1 METLGSLRRTNYCG
15 EVTLAMAGQEMTVC
29 GSIARARDKGGII
42 FADLRDTTG
51 ILQLVFDEDT
61 PKDVF
66 AKAESLKS
74 EYVVI
79 CRGKLR
85 ERAAKTDKIATGDVE
100 LYVSE
105 LRILSEAQ
113 TTPFEL
119 RDEINV
125 NDDLR
130 LRYRYLDL
138 RRPSMHEPIVLRSK
152 IMQIIRNYFCENHFT
167 EIETPTL
174 IKSTPEGARDY
185 LVPSRVQPG
194 HFYALPQSPQLY
206 KQILM
211 LSGFDRYFQLAHCYR
226 DEDLRADRQ
235 PEFTQV
241 DEEMSFVSE
250 DDIMT
255 LNEGLIKRLWKEMLN
270 VDVETPF
277 YRMPWDEAMGR
288 FGSDK
293 PDTRFG
299 LEIQDVTEV
308 FRGTEFKPFAA
319 VLEAGGTIRAINAKG
334 LADKLSRKNIDK
346 LGEVAKTYGAKGL
359 AYSRLTA
366 DGTSSSFEKFLTD
379 AEKAALYAALNAE
392 TGDVL
397 LLVSDT
403 DWVKACTALGQV
415 RLDIARKHG
424 LIDPDKF
431 NFLWVVDF
439 PLFEY
444 SEQEGRWMAMHH
456 PFTLPKAED
465 LDKVES
471 DPGPCHAVAYDIV
484 LNGVEMGGGS
494 MRIND
499 PALQDRM
506 FHALGFT
513 EEKARESFGFLM
525 DAYKFGAPPH
535 GGMAYGLDRMV
546 MLMLKKDSIRDV
558 IAFPKVQNAG
568 EPMSGA
574 PDVVDEQQLKVRERL
589 RKDALDAGVQRFFRL
604 VDGYKDTDFRHGVSL
619 VVDAGQVNEAAHV
632 LVGALGVPR
641 RNAAIGRERHLAKFN
656 RSIVQCVEIHTH
668 KRNALAQRAGYLDHL
683 FQVFRAWDVIR
694 LLERG
699 EQVERQHVPVRVK
712 TDDALIGVHVTVHNI
727 NDDLGFA
734 VKAAELVVVQI
745 AAVILNELFR
755 NDFGLDMLILQL
767 QAALIVG
774 KVQLGPQIKLCL
786 GVSLV
791 QF

>member
-1 METLGSLRRTNYCG
+1 METMGNLRRTNYCG
-15 EVTLAMAGQEMTVC
+15 EVSLADAGREMTVC

-61 PKDVF
+61 PQDVF

-79 CRGKLR
+79 ARGLLR

-100 LYVSE
+100 LYVQE
-105 LRILSEAQ
+105 LRVLSEAQ
-113 TTPFEL
+113 TPPFEI
-119 RDEINV
+119 RDGINV

-138 RRPSMHEPIVLRSK
+138 RRPSQHETIVLRSK
-152 IMQIIRNYFCENHFT
+152 ICQIVRNYFCDNHFC

-211 LSGFDRYFQLAHCYR
+211 LSGFDRYFQIARCYR

-235 PEFTQV
+235 PEFTQIDEELSFV
-241 DEEMSFVSE
+241 DEN
-250 DDIMT
+250 DIMT
-255 LNEGLIKRLWKEMLN
+255 INEGLLKKLWKEMLGIDL
-270 VDVETPF
+270 VTPF
-277 YRMPWDEAMGR
+277 QRLPWDQAMAR

-299 LEIQDVTEV
+299 LEIRDVTEV
-308 FRGTEFKPFAA
+308 FRGTGFKPFAA
-319 VLEAGGTIRAINAKG
+319 VLAEGGSIRAINAAG
-334 LADKLSRKNIDK
+334 LADKLTRKNIDK

-359 AYSRLTA
+359 AFSRLTA
-366 DGTSSSFEKFLTD
+366 EGTTSSFEKFLTE
-379 AEKAALYAALNAE
+379 AEKTALYQALDAR

-403 DWVKACTALGQV
+403 DWVRACTALGQV
-415 RLDIARKHG
+415 RLEIGRKYD

-456 PFTLPKAED
+456 PFTMPKPED
-465 LDKVES
+465 LDKIES
-471 DPGPCHAVAYDIV
+471 DPGACRALAYDIV
-484 LNGVEMGGGS
+484 LNGVELGGGS
-494 MRIND
+494 IRIND

-513 EEKARESFGFLM
+513 EEKARASFGFLM

-535 GGMAYGLDRMV
+535 GGMAYGLDRLV
-546 MLMLKKDSIRDV
+546 MLMLKRDSIRDV

-574 PDVVDEQQLKVRERL
+574 PDVVDPKQLKEL
-589 RKDALDAGVQRFFRL
+589 SIALTDADQ
-604 VDGYKDTDFRHGVSL
+604 
-619 VVDAGQVNEAAHV
+619 
-632 LVGALGVPR
+632 
-641 RNAAIGRERHLAKFN
+641 
-656 RSIVQCVEIHTH
+656 
-668 KRNALAQRAGYLDHL
+668 
-683 FQVFRAWDVIR
+683 
-694 LLERG
+694 
-699 EQVERQHVPVRVK
+699 
-712 TDDALIGVHVTVHNI
+712 
-727 NDDLGFA
+727 
-734 VKAAELVVVQI
+734 
-745 AAVILNELFR
+745 
-755 NDFGLDMLILQL
+755 
-767 QAALIVG
+767 
-774 KVQLGPQIKLCL
+774 
-786 GVSLV
+786 
-791 QF
+791 

>member
-1 METLGSLRRTNYCG
+1 METMGNLRRTNYCG
-15 EVTLAMAGQEMTVC
+15 EVSLADAGKEMTVC

-51 ILQLVFDEDT
+51 ILQMVFDEDT

-79 CRGKLR
+79 ARGTLR

-105 LRILSEAQ
+105 LRVLSEAQ
-113 TTPFEL
+113 TPPFEI
-119 RDEINV
+119 RDGINV

-152 IMQIIRNYFCENHFT
+152 ICQVVRNYFYDQHFC

-211 LSGFDRYFQLAHCYR
+211 LSGFDRYFQVARCYR

-235 PEFTQV
+235 PEFTQI
-241 DEEMSFVSE
+241 DEELSFVTE

-255 LNEGLIKRLWKEMLN
+255 INEGLIKRLWKEILN
-270 VDVETPF
+270 IDVPTPF
-277 YRMPWDEAMGR
+277 VRMPWDEAMSR

-299 LEIQDVTEV
+299 LEIQDVSGV
-308 FRGTEFKPFAA
+308 FAGTGFKPFADA
-319 VLEAGGTIRAINAKG
+319 LAAGGTIRAINAKG
-334 LADKLSRKNIDK
+334 MADRLTRKNIDK

-366 DGTSSSFEKFLTD
+366 ESTTSSFEKFLTEE
-379 AEKAALYAALNAE
+379 EKAALYQALNVE
-392 TGDVL
+392 TGDVV

-403 DWVKACTALGQV
+403 DWVRACTALGQV
-415 RLDIARKHG
+415 RLEMGRKYE
-424 LIDPDKF
+424 LIDKDAF

-456 PFTLPKAED
+456 PFTMPKPED

-471 DPGPCHAVAYDIV
+471 DPGACRALAYDIV
-484 LNGVEMGGGS
+484 LNGVELGGGS
-494 MRIND
+494 IRIND

-535 GGMAYGLDRMV
+535 GGMAYGLDRLV

-574 PDVVDEQQLKVRERL
+574 PDVVDPKQLQDL
-589 RKDALDAGVQRFFRL
+589 SIAL
-604 VDGYKDTDFRHGVSL
+604 VDNH
-619 VVDAGQVNEAAHV
+619 
-632 LVGALGVPR
+632 
-641 RNAAIGRERHLAKFN
+641 
-656 RSIVQCVEIHTH
+656 
-668 KRNALAQRAGYLDHL
+668 
-683 FQVFRAWDVIR
+683 
-694 LLERG
+694 
-699 EQVERQHVPVRVK
+699 
-712 TDDALIGVHVTVHNI
+712 
-727 NDDLGFA
+727 
-734 VKAAELVVVQI
+734 
-745 AAVILNELFR
+745 
-755 NDFGLDMLILQL
+755 
-767 QAALIVG
+767 
-774 KVQLGPQIKLCL
+774 
-786 GVSLV
+786 
-791 QF
+791 

>member
-1 METLGSLRRTNYCG
+1 MKEIFIGNYG
-15 EVTLAMAGQEMTVC
+15 LEQVGQTMTATGWVANIRNHGKLAFIE
-29 GSIARARDKGGII
+29 
-42 FADLRDTTG
+42 LRDREGLLQVFVGGEIEDFDKLEEIGKEDVIAVTG
-51 ILQLVFDEDT
+51 QVVQREERF
-61 PKDVF
+61 VN
-66 AKAESLKS
+66 KAIKS
-74 EYVVI
+74 
-79 CRGKLR
+79 GQ
-85 ERAAKTDKIATGDVE
+85 VE
-100 LYVSE
+100 LRAEKIEVIASSKA
-105 LRILSEAQ
+105 L
-113 TTPFEL
+113 PFEL
-119 RDEINV
+119 DQHAHTGE
-125 NDDLR
+125 DLR
-130 LRYRYLDL
+130 QKYRYLDL
-138 RRPSMHEPIVLRSK
+138 RREKMTHNLKLRHQVTST
-152 IMQIIRNYFCENHFT
+152 IREYLNGLDFLEV
-167 EIETPTL
+167 ETPYLT
-174 IKSTPEGARDY
+174 KSTPEGARDF
-185 LVPSRVQPG
+185 LVPSRVFKNQ
-194 HFYALPQSPQLY
+194 FYALPQSPQML
-206 KQILM
+206 KQLLM
-211 LSGFDRYFQLAHCYR
+211 GAGLERYYQIVRCFR
-226 DEDLRADRQ
+226 DEDLRGDRQ

-241 DEEMSFVSE
+241 DLELSFASEEEIRALVEAMLKAVVKKTHGLELTE
-250 DDIMT
+250 DFPTIS
-255 LNEGLIKRLWKEMLN
+255 
-270 VDVETPF
+270 
-277 YRMPWDEAMGR
+277 YDEAMSR

-366 DGTSSSFEKFLTD
+366 EGTSSSFEKFLTD
-379 AEKAALYAALNAE
+379 TEKAALYAALNAE

-397 LLVSDT
+397 LIVSDA

-471 DPGPCHAVAYDIV
+471 DPGACHAVAYDIV

-513 EEKARESFGFLM
+513 EEKARASFGFLM

-574 PDVVDEQQLKVRERL
+574 PDVVDAQQLSDL
-589 RKDALDAGVQRFFRL
+589 SIALTLKD
-604 VDGYKDTDFRHGVSL
+604 
-619 VVDAGQVNEAAHV
+619 
-632 LVGALGVPR
+632 
-641 RNAAIGRERHLAKFN
+641 
-656 RSIVQCVEIHTH
+656 
-668 KRNALAQRAGYLDHL
+668 
-683 FQVFRAWDVIR
+683 
-694 LLERG
+694 
-699 EQVERQHVPVRVK
+699 
-712 TDDALIGVHVTVHNI
+712 
-727 NDDLGFA
+727 
-734 VKAAELVVVQI
+734 
-745 AAVILNELFR
+745 
-755 NDFGLDMLILQL
+755 
-767 QAALIVG
+767 
-774 KVQLGPQIKLCL
+774 
-786 GVSLV
+786 
-791 QF
+791 

>member
-1 METLGSLRRTNYCG
+1 METMGTLRRTNYCG
-15 EVTLAMAGQEMTVC
+15 EVSLANAGQEMTVC

-152 IMQIIRNYFCENHFT
+152 IMQIIRNYFCENHFC

-211 LSGFDRYFQLAHCYR
+211 LSGFDRYFQIARCYR

-255 LNEGLIKRLWKEMLN
+255 INEGLIKRLWKEMLN
-270 VDVETPF
+270 IDVQTPF
-277 YRMPWDEAMGR
+277 VRMPWDEAMGR

-293 PDTRFG
+293 PR
-299 LEIQDVTEV
+299 
-308 FRGTEFKPFAA
+308 RGRRPAPRRSRR
-319 VLEAGGTIRAINAKG
+319 LHAGRLRPPPPRYRRQCG
-334 LADKLSRKNIDK
+334 SRPC
-346 LGEVAKTYGAKGL
+346 
-359 AYSRLTA
+359 SRRCRQKSGCPSTA
-366 DGTSSSFEKFLTD
+366 GCRRRRP
-379 AEKAALYAALNAE
+379 
-392 TGDVL
+392 G
-397 LLVSDT
+397 
-403 DWVKACTALGQV
+403 WP
-415 RLDIARKHG
+415 AR
-424 LIDPDKF
+424 P
-431 NFLWVVDF
+431 
-439 PLFEY
+439 P
-444 SEQEGRWMAMHH
+444 GRW
-456 PFTLPKAED
+456 LPRRAGWQTRRFRQ
-465 LDKVES
+465 
-471 DPGPCHAVAYDIV
+471 PGP
-484 LNGVEMGGGS
+484 
-494 MRIND
+494 
-499 PALQDRM
+499 
-506 FHALGFT
+506 
-513 EEKARESFGFLM
+513 
-525 DAYKFGAPPH
+525 
-535 GGMAYGLDRMV
+535 
-546 MLMLKKDSIRDV
+546 
-558 IAFPKVQNAG
+558 
-568 EPMSGA
+568 
-574 PDVVDEQQLKVRERL
+574 
-589 RKDALDAGVQRFFRL
+589 
-604 VDGYKDTDFRHGVSL
+604 
-619 VVDAGQVNEAAHV
+619 
-632 LVGALGVPR
+632 
-641 RNAAIGRERHLAKFN
+641 
-656 RSIVQCVEIHTH
+656 
-668 KRNALAQRAGYLDHL
+668 
-683 FQVFRAWDVIR
+683 
-694 LLERG
+694 
-699 EQVERQHVPVRVK
+699 
-712 TDDALIGVHVTVHNI
+712 
-727 NDDLGFA
+727 
-734 VKAAELVVVQI
+734 
-745 AAVILNELFR
+745 
-755 NDFGLDMLILQL
+755 
-767 QAALIVG
+767 
-774 KVQLGPQIKLCL
+774 
-786 GVSLV
+786 
-791 QF
+791 

>member
-1 METLGSLRRTNYCG
+1 METMGNLRRTNYCG
-15 EVTLAMAGQEMTVC
+15 EVSLADAGREMTVC

-61 PKDVF
+61 PQDVF

-79 CRGKLR
+79 ARGLLR

-100 LYVSE
+100 LYVQE
-105 LRILSEAQ
+105 LRVLSEAQ
-113 TTPFEL
+113 TPPFEI
-119 RDEINV
+119 RDGINV

-138 RRPSMHEPIVLRSK
+138 RRPSQHETIVLRSK
-152 IMQIIRNYFCENHFT
+152 ICQIVRNYFCDNHFC

-211 LSGFDRYFQLAHCYR
+211 LSGFDRYFQIARCYR

-235 PEFTQV
+235 PEFTQIDEELSFV
-241 DEEMSFVSE
+241 DEN
-250 DDIMT
+250 DIMT
-255 LNEGLIKRLWKEMLN
+255 INEGLLKKLWKEMLGIDL
-270 VDVETPF
+270 VTPF
-277 YRMPWDEAMGR
+277 QRLPWDQAMAR

-299 LEIQDVTEV
+299 LEIRDVTEV
-308 FRGTEFKPFAA
+308 FRSTEFKPFAA
-319 VLEAGGTIRAINAKG
+319 VLAEGGSIRAINAAG
-334 LADKLSRKNIDK
+334 LADKLTRKNIDK

-359 AYSRLTA
+359 AFSRLTA
-366 DGTSSSFEKFLTD
+366 EGTASSFEKFLTE
-379 AEKAALYAALNAE
+379 AEKTALYQALDAR

-403 DWVKACTALGQV
+403 DWVRACTALGQV
-415 RLDIARKHG
+415 RLEIGRKYD

-456 PFTLPKAED
+456 PFTMPKPED
-465 LDKVES
+465 LDKIES
-471 DPGPCHAVAYDIV
+471 DPGACRALAYDIV
-484 LNGVEMGGGS
+484 LNGVELGGGS
-494 MRIND
+494 IRIND

-513 EEKARESFGFLM
+513 EEKARASFGFLM

-535 GGMAYGLDRMV
+535 GGMAYGLDRLV
-546 MLMLKKDSIRDV
+546 MLMLKRDSIRDV

-574 PDVVDEQQLKVRERL
+574 PDVVDPKQLKEL
-589 RKDALDAGVQRFFRL
+589 SIALTDADQ
-604 VDGYKDTDFRHGVSL
+604 
-619 VVDAGQVNEAAHV
+619 
-632 LVGALGVPR
+632 
-641 RNAAIGRERHLAKFN
+641 
-656 RSIVQCVEIHTH
+656 
-668 KRNALAQRAGYLDHL
+668 
-683 FQVFRAWDVIR
+683 
-694 LLERG
+694 
-699 EQVERQHVPVRVK
+699 
-712 TDDALIGVHVTVHNI
+712 
-727 NDDLGFA
+727 
-734 VKAAELVVVQI
+734 
-745 AAVILNELFR
+745 
-755 NDFGLDMLILQL
+755 
-767 QAALIVG
+767 
-774 KVQLGPQIKLCL
+774 
-786 GVSLV
+786 
-791 QF
+791 

>member
-1 METLGSLRRTNYCG
+1 M
-15 EVTLAMAGQEMTVC
+15 
-29 GSIARARDKGGII
+29 
-42 FADLRDTTG
+42 
-51 ILQLVFDEDT
+51 
-61 PKDVF
+61 
-66 AKAESLKS
+66 
-74 EYVVI
+74 
-79 CRGKLR
+79 
-85 ERAAKTDKIATGDVE
+85 
-100 LYVSE
+100 
-105 LRILSEAQ
+105 
-113 TTPFEL
+113 
-119 RDEINV
+119 
-125 NDDLR
+125 
-130 LRYRYLDL
+130 
-138 RRPSMHEPIVLRSK
+138 
-152 IMQIIRNYFCENHFT
+152 
-167 EIETPTL
+167 
-174 IKSTPEGARDY
+174 
-185 LVPSRVQPG
+185 
-194 HFYALPQSPQLY
+194 
-206 KQILM
+206 
-211 LSGFDRYFQLAHCYR
+211 SG
-226 DEDLRADRQ
+226 
-235 PEFTQV
+235 
-241 DEEMSFVSE
+241 
-250 DDIMT
+250 
-255 LNEGLIKRLWKEMLN
+255 
-270 VDVETPF
+270 
-277 YRMPWDEAMGR
+277 
-288 FGSDK
+288 
-293 PDTRFG
+293 
-299 LEIQDVTEV
+299 
-308 FRGTEFKPFAA
+308 GTELSPFAA

-471 DPGPCHAVAYDIV
+471 DPGACHAVAYDIV

-574 PDVVDEQQLKVRERL
+574 PDVVDEQQLKDL
-589 RKDALDAGVQRFFRL
+589 SIALTLKD
-604 VDGYKDTDFRHGVSL
+604 
-619 VVDAGQVNEAAHV
+619 
-632 LVGALGVPR
+632 
-641 RNAAIGRERHLAKFN
+641 
-656 RSIVQCVEIHTH
+656 
-668 KRNALAQRAGYLDHL
+668 
-683 FQVFRAWDVIR
+683 
-694 LLERG
+694 
-699 EQVERQHVPVRVK
+699 
-712 TDDALIGVHVTVHNI
+712 
-727 NDDLGFA
+727 
-734 VKAAELVVVQI
+734 
-745 AAVILNELFR
+745 
-755 NDFGLDMLILQL
+755 
-767 QAALIVG
+767 
-774 KVQLGPQIKLCL
+774 
-786 GVSLV
+786 
-791 QF
+791 

>member
-1 METLGSLRRTNYCG
+1 METMGNLRRTNYCG
-15 EVTLAMAGQEMTVC
+15 EVSLNDAGKEMTVC

-51 ILQLVFDEDT
+51 ILQMVFDEDT

-79 CRGKLR
+79 ARGTLR

-113 TTPFEL
+113 TTPFEI
-119 RDEINV
+119 RDGINV

-152 IMQIIRNYFCENHFT
+152 ICQVVRNYFYEQHFC

-211 LSGFDRYFQLAHCYR
+211 LSGFDRYFQVARCYR

-235 PEFTQV
+235 PEFTQI
-241 DEEMSFVSE
+241 DEELSFVTE
-250 DDIMT
+250 DDVMT
-255 LNEGLIKRLWKEMLN
+255 INEGLIKRLWKEILSI
-270 VDVETPF
+270 DVPTPF
-277 YRMPWDEAMGR
+277 VRMPWDEAMGR

-299 LEIQDVTEV
+299 LEIQDVSNV
-308 FRGTEFKPFAA
+308 FAGTEFKPFAEA
-319 VLEAGGTIRAINAKG
+319 LAAGGTIRAINAKG
-334 LADKLSRKNIDK
+334 MADRLTRKNIDK
-346 LGEVAKTYGAKGL
+346 LGDVAKTYGAKGL

-366 DGTSSSFEKFLTD
+366 ENTTSSFEKFLTEE
-379 AEKAALYAALNAE
+379 EKTALYAALGAE

-397 LLVSDT
+397 LVVSDT
-403 DWVKACTALGQV
+403 DWVRACTALGQV
-415 RLDIARKHG
+415 RLEVGRKYD
-424 LIDPDKF
+424 LIDKDAF

-444 SEQEGRWMAMHH
+444 SEQEDRWMAMHH
-456 PFTLPKAED
+456 PFTMPKPED

-471 DPGPCHAVAYDIV
+471 DPGACRALAYDIV
-484 LNGVEMGGGS
+484 LNGVELGGGS
-494 MRIND
+494 IRIND

-506 FHALGFT
+506 FRALGFT

-525 DAYKFGAPPH
+525 DAYKYGAPPH
-535 GGMAYGLDRMV
+535 GGMAYGLDRLV

-574 PDVVDEQQLKVRERL
+574 PDVVDPKQLSDL
-589 RKDALDAGVQRFFRL
+589 SIAL
-604 VDGYKDTDFRHGVSL
+604 VDNH
-619 VVDAGQVNEAAHV
+619 
-632 LVGALGVPR
+632 
-641 RNAAIGRERHLAKFN
+641 
-656 RSIVQCVEIHTH
+656 
-668 KRNALAQRAGYLDHL
+668 
-683 FQVFRAWDVIR
+683 
-694 LLERG
+694 
-699 EQVERQHVPVRVK
+699 
-712 TDDALIGVHVTVHNI
+712 
-727 NDDLGFA
+727 
-734 VKAAELVVVQI
+734 
-745 AAVILNELFR
+745 
-755 NDFGLDMLILQL
+755 
-767 QAALIVG
+767 
-774 KVQLGPQIKLCL
+774 
-786 GVSLV
+786 
-791 QF
+791 